1 MERWTAILRLSHI
14 WKFPK
19 IKDLA
24 VRELDNLQV
33 PAVDKALMAR
43 NFDIDPCYGW
53 LEKAYAALGAR
64 EASISKLEG
73 EKLGLDTVLHLAE
86 LREKIRKRR
95 FEEKTSTA
103 DGESVAH
110 SEHDYAPVQN
120 GGDKYSNGSGPA
132 FTYAQAP
139 QNGWVSGWGGY
150 HRAQSPLQAPMQ
162 YAKPS
167 YTSYVDYIQP
177 PQPITPPRVPEGAYY
192 PVRTVREYDARSTA
206 QSTVT
211 EYVVE
216 NSSFSDEDVADARSV
231 FGL

>member
-1 MERWTAILRLSHI
+1 MERWSAILRLSHI

-43 NFDIDPCYGW
+43 NFEIDPCYGW
-53 LEKAYAALGAR
+53 LAKAYAALGAR
-64 EASISKLEG
+64 EAPISKLEG

-110 SEHDYAPVQN
+110 SELDYAPVQN
-120 GGDKYSNGSGPA
+120 GGDKHSNYSGPH
-132 FTYAQAP
+132 FSYAQAP
-139 QNGWVSGWGGY
+139 PSNGWVSGWGGY
-150 HRAQSPLQAPMQ
+150 HRSPSPLQPPVQ

-177 PQPITPPRVPEGAYY
+177 PQPIMPPRVPEGAYY
-192 PVRTVREYDARSTA
+192 PVTNVQEYDA

-211 EYVVE
+211 EDVVE

-231 FGL
+231 FGI